1 MHKPSTPISTRTRT
15 RSSAAASKQQSSLNP
30 KVLGSAAAA
39 HGKGR
44 TALTKRRRCNS
55 NDEHSNNTTVVSV
68 SDPTPDVPVHDPI
81 LDDDV
86 TYFEDAYAHFRVF
99 KPKVPPVVPHPNAN
113 SKGEWM
119 SIKGLFQDQAAKVTT
134 VDQDSDKDHG
144 FNDDD
149 NDFADALN
157 EELQNGDLDDVV
169 STAVHE
175 AYQNGTIN
183 SVRPPIVGTSSIAL
197 GKRKRMYI
205 EEETEESEAAAPSS
219 TTIITSTNGTSVNA
233 NASSSSNTA
242 TTSTAAP
249 TSMCMC
255 TKCGCKGQNPI
266 RNPVGHLDPP
276 ARRFGIKRGILDACA
291 GRCNHMELADNL
303 SIGMRLCVW
312 NDAAEFNCLRC
323 LGQSRTAVCLSRNI
337 NIPGPL
343 PLIDCCPLVRSARR
357 NRHLRNYLPKCYE
370 PRCSVCPAPLQ
381 QKGPPIDPRCWTVV
395 LERRR
400 VDFYLRCQ
408 YARAGWHQQ
417 SFADSCKVMDKLS
430 SKITRSYPITSVSAI
445 MTLSN

>member
-1 MHKPSTPISTRTRT
+1 FYLQHAQPSTPISTRTRT

-119 SIKGLFQDQAAKVTT
+119 SIKGLFQDQAAK
-134 VDQDSDKDHG
+134 
-144 FNDDD
+144 
-149 NDFADALN
+149 
-157 EELQNGDLDDVV
+157 ELQNGDLDDVV

-233 NASSSSNTA
+233 NASSSST
-242 TTSTAAP
+242 P
-249 TSMCMC
+249 QPR
-255 TKCGCKGQNPI
+255 QNPI

-417 SFADSCKVMDKLS
+417 S
-430 SKITRSYPITSVSAI
+430 SYPITSVSAI

>member
-1 MHKPSTPISTRTRT
+1 MGKPSTTPIYTRT
-15 RSSAAASKQQSSLNP
+15 RSSASAAKQQSSLNP

-44 TALTKRRRCNS
+44 TTLTKRRRCNS
-55 NDEHSNNTTVVSV
+55 DDEHSSTTVVNV
-68 SDPTPDVPVHDPI
+68 SDPTSDVPVHDPVPASDVPVHDPV
-81 LDDDV
+81 LEDDI

-99 KPKVPPVVPHPNAN
+99 KSKVPPVVPHPNAN

-119 SIKGLFQDQAAKVTT
+119 SIKGLFQDQAAKAT
-134 VDQDSDKDHG
+134 QDSDKDHG
-144 FNDDD
+144 FDDD
-149 NDFADALN
+149 NDNDFTDALN
-157 EELQNGDLDDVV
+157 KELQNGDFDDVV
-169 STAVHE
+169 STAVHD

-183 SVRPPIVGTSSIAL
+183 SDRPPIVGTSSVAL
-197 GKRKRMYI
+197 GKRKRMHI
-205 EEETEESEAAAPSS
+205 EEETDEESEATVAPSS
-219 TTIITSTNGTSVNA
+219 TIIITSANINA
-233 NASSSSNTA
+233 GSSSNT
-242 TTSTAAP
+242 TITSSAVP
-249 TSMCMC
+249 TSRCMC
-255 TKCGCKGQNPI
+255 IKCECKG
-266 RNPVGHLDPP
+266 RNSVGHLDPP
-276 ARRFGIKRGILDACA
+276 ARRLGIKRGILDACA

-370 PRCSVCPAPLQ
+370 PRCSVCPPPLQ

-400 VDFYLRCQ
+400 IDFYLRCQ
-408 YARAGWHQQ
+408 YATAGWHQQ

-430 SKITRSYPITSVSAI
+430 SKITRSYPITSISAI
-445 MTLSN
+445 MTLS